1 MKHCLIWQ
9 WLHEVLAPGYSL
21 WDQVGK
27 LCKKHNNRVGL
38 WRLAWKWKKS
48 DDCPLSETLKA
59 PHFYRRRN
67 HVIAPSPWDFNID
80 NKAIRNNRNS
90 PRDPTLPRY
99 TTIYR
104 YTMIYHDI
112 PWYTTIY
119 HDPSC
124 INVAHLPFPLVP
136 LVPWCFPLPSIGDP
150 IVLQMMVT
158 TKHPAPAIQTYEWL
172 MPHHGGHTG
181 PKVLRM
187 IDLLWLVYACRV
199 EHVNLSIWSIQM
211 NLI

>member
-1 MKHCLIWQ
+1 MASRMKM
-9 WLHEVLAPGYSL
+9 
-21 WDQVGK
+21 
-27 LCKKHNNRVGL
+27 KKE
-38 WRLAWKWKKS
+38 WRLSTFRNAES
-48 DDCPLSETLKA
+48 TTLLGA
-59 PHFYRRRN
+59 VACRH
-67 HVIAPSPWDFNID
+67 HVIAPSPWDFNIA

-90 PRDPTLPRY
+90 PRDPTLPL
-99 TTIYR
+99 
-104 YTMIYHDI
+104 
-112 PWYTTIY
+112 YTTIY

-136 LVPWCFPLPSIGDP
+136 LVPLLPLVPLVGPWCFPLPSIGDP

-211 NLI
+211 NLIKSLLSNPNSIKSSKIQSVYLYLSVSFSRSPSGF